1 MNQMVSSIMCNAL
14 SYNLI
19 MPLLTLIFNVIS
31 PINSPVICRMY
42 FIVNNVI
49 SYHIIILL
57 DSLVVIKYI
66 FIFHLK
72 NPTAVQ
78 DDFWKVW
85 INLWTFVYFLLSE
98 IVINTLPGRDNP
110 RISICIEK
118 IPLKHINAPYKIVL
132 HILIVTFLTI
142 IINIGFFSLRL
153 KYKNFD
159 LKKLQEYKNYK
170 IKFSGTNKDTLFNF
184 VTTLVTFVMFFSALI
199 FSVIIS
205 SLHPSDLDTYPYYL
219 MEYTIENLMPSGA
232 ILLFLTIYLYKNN
245 QVRRTVLIE
254 FERLISCQ
262 E

>member
-1 MNQMVSSIMCNAL
+1 
-14 SYNLI
+14 
-19 MPLLTLIFNVIS
+19 
-31 PINSPVICRMY
+31 
-42 FIVNNVI
+42 
-49 SYHIIILL
+49 
-57 DSLVVIKYI
+57 
-66 FIFHLK
+66 
-72 NPTAVQ
+72 
-78 DDFWKVW
+78 
-85 INLWTFVYFLLSE
+85 VYFLLSE